1 MAVRFRFRLEVVRTL
16 RKRAQDEQRRVV
28 AECVRRQRQLTR
40 RIEDVNRALRGN
52 VELTRATSNT
62 VAIDVR
68 SLRLGH
74 AYMGRLQHRVIEA
87 RAELSE
93 CDGELNAERE
103 KLADATGQ
111 VKAIEKLREKKW
123 ERHCTKVR
131 RDEQAAMDEAALQ
144 MYGRGRQAHS
154 EGGYPR

>member
-1 MAVRFRFRLEVVRTL
+1 MAARFRFRLEVVRKL

-28 AECVRRQRQLTR
+28 AECVRRQRQLTQGT
-40 RIEDVNRALRGN
+40 EDVDRALRGN
-52 VELTRATSNT
+52 VEVTRAASNT
-62 VAIDVR
+62 GAIDVR

-74 AYMGRLQHRVIEA
+74 AYMGRLQRRASEA

-93 CDGELNAERE
+93 CNGQLSAERE
-103 KLADATGQ
+103 KLGDASRQ